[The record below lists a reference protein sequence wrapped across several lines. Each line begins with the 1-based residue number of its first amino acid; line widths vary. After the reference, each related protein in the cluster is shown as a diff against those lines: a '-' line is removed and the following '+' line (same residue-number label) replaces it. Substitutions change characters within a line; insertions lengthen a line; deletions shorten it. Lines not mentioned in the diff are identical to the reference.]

1 MIKLKTGIEIP
12 ENAIQLRTTAA
23 IDSYYI
29 SEPLRVVQYD
39 QTLPV
44 AAVQLIYQHQSYII
58 PQSAELNVRMQK
70 PDGKGVYNPCLGSDE
85 NGVVYFAFTQ
95 QMTAVPGNGKVQ
107 SAELN
112 VRMQKP
118 DGKGV
123 YNPCLGSDEN
133 GVVYFAFT
141 QQMTAV
147 PGNGKVTI
155 EVTAGGVKN
164 SAPIAV
170 NVAANPVQQD
180 KIESAD
186 EFLTLQEILAE
197 AQKWGKIVQD
207 NAANIQQAVDNM
219 DAIKGA
225 PDAAN
230 RAEQAATNAE
240 KYAAMAQQVSQGAV
254 GFYQTESAL
263 KQAHPTGVD
272 GNWAIVGDTDSI
284 WVWDGDSRAWLDTKT
299 NIKLSDYYTKTE
311 SDSRYLGKQDKAQ
324 SAAVADSAAT
334 ATNAQQLNGHT
345 WDDIKPRA
353 VTAEID
359 ATDAIGKQD
368 KAQSAA
374 VADSAA
380 TATNAQQLNGHTWD
394 DIKPRAVTAEIDA
407 TDAMPMP
414 TDVVKVPL
422 KISVQSANAGFT
434 ISDGT
439 LVMPKSGTVVVAM
452 QAMFTGAANTYMGM
466 RLSRNTTSVAD
477 YYEAFANLDFGCIA
491 SVPTVITVNANDK
504 LTFYAARDSEATGAK
519 IANSP
524 RTKIFVQYV

>member
-1 MIKLKTGIEIP
+1 MIKLKTGVRIP

-23 IDSYYI
+23 IDGYYV

-44 AAVQLIYQHQSYII
+44 AAVQLIYHNQPYIV
-58 PQSAELNVRMQK
+58 PQSAELSVRMQK

-95 QMTAVPGNGKVQ
+95 QMTAVPG
-107 SAELN
+107 
-112 VRMQKP
+112 
-118 DGKGV
+118 D
-123 YNPCLGSDEN
+123 
-133 GVVYFAFT
+133 
-141 QQMTAV
+141 
-147 PGNGKVTI
+147 GKVTI
-155 EVTAGGVKN
+155 EVTADGVKN

-170 NVAANPVQQD
+170 NIVENPVQEG

-207 NAANIQQAVDNM
+207 NAATIQQAVDNM
-219 DAIKGA
+219 DSIKGA

-230 RAEQAATNAE
+230 RAEQAANNAE

-334 ATNAQQLNGHT
+334 ATNAQQLGGRT

-359 ATDAIGKQD
+359 ATDAI
-368 KAQSAA
+368 
-374 VADSAA
+374 
-380 TATNAQQLNGHTWD
+380 
-394 DIKPRAVTAEIDA
+394 
-407 TDAMPMP
+407 PMP
-414 TDVVKVPL
+414 TDVVKIPL
-422 KISVQSANAGFT
+422 KISVQSVNAGFT

-466 RLSRNTTSVAD
+466 RLSRNTASVAD
-477 YYEAFANLDFGCIA
+477 YYEAFATLDFGCIA

-504 LTFYAARDSEATGAK
+504 LTFYAARASEATGAK

>member
-1 MIKLKTGIEIP
+1 MIKLKNGVKIP
-12 ENAIQLRTTAA
+12 ENAIQLCTTAA

-39 QTLPV
+39 RTLPV
-44 AAVQLIYQHQSYII
+44 AAVQLICRNQPYII
-58 PQSAELNVRMQK
+58 P
-70 PDGKGVYNPCLGSDE
+70 
-85 NGVVYFAFTQ
+85 
-95 QMTAVPGNGKVQ
+95 Q

-359 ATDAIGKQD
+359 ATDAI
-368 KAQSAA
+368 
-374 VADSAA
+374 
-380 TATNAQQLNGHTWD
+380 
-394 DIKPRAVTAEIDA
+394 
-407 TDAMPMP
+407 PMP
-414 TDVVKVPL
+414 TDVVKIPL
-422 KISVQSANAGFT
+422 KISVQSVNAGFT

-452 QAMFTGAANTYMGM
+452 QAMFTGAANTYIGM
-466 RLSRNTTSVAD
+466 RLTRNTASVAD
-477 YYEAFANLDFGCIA
+477 YYEAFATLDFGCIA

-504 LTFYAARDSEATGAK
+504 LTFYAARESKATGAK